1 MDGRQDEAARLPLGF
16 VLDRPRS
23 ALPPGFVFDPKPSD
37 KWGKDPI
44 VKPASKWG
52 NDPIIMTP
60 AEAARFP
67 RATP

>member
-44 VKPASKWG
+44 VKPATHDAGRGGAIPWG
-52 NDPIIMTP
+52 DPHK
-60 AEAARFP
+60 ARG
-67 RATP
+67 AD